1 MKDFNEKLGR
11 IRTLLD
17 DSGYEALVLGRR
29 DNFAWLTG
37 GKEGGVIRNM
47 EGSFVYLVF
56 TPGER
61 IAVAMNA
68 DIRKAEEELL
78 CDMGFRFQAVDWKSS
93 SKEEYIERLLDG
105 KRFLTDILLKGG
117 CFDLDTI
124 YDLEY
129 PMTEREIKRYRKL
142 GALTDDILSRTAE
155 AFREG
160 MTENDLKKEM
170 LKICAQEDVEVDVMQ
185 VGTDE
190 RVKNYR
196 HCTPT
201 DKVIGKTILLSPVF
215 RKYGLHS
222 NIARMICIGDIPADV
237 RKSYDDVCQI
247 QAEIIG
253 FSREGLLF
261 ADLFAKQEE
270 LYRKLGYEDEWLMHG
285 HGAPVGYMLSDG
297 GVLYSQDR
305 VMKTGQ
311 AYEWFVTVSGAKSA
325 ELVMNVEGKQKI
337 LSLAGKWPVKKY
349 VTESGKTVGLPD
361 ILVI

>member
-129 PMTEREIKRYRKL
+129 PMTEREIKQYRKL

-297 GVLYSQDR
+297 GVLYSQNR
-305 VMKTGQ
+305 EMKTGQ

>member
-1 MKDFNEKLGR
+1 MKDFNEKLKR
-11 IRTLLD
+11 IETLLAE
-17 DSGYEALVLGRR
+17 SRYEALVLGRR

-56 TPGER
+56 MKEER
-61 IAVAMNA
+61 VAVAMNA
-68 DIRKAEEELL
+68 DVRKAEEELL
-78 CDMGFRFQAVDWKSS
+78 CGMGFRFQSVDWKSS
-93 SKEEYIERLLDG
+93 SKEGYIEQMLAG
-105 KRFLTDILLKGG
+105 KRFLTDVPIGNG
-117 CFDLDTI
+117 CLDLDTV

-129 PMTEREIKRYRKL
+129 PMTAGEIEKYRKL
-142 GALTDDILSRTAE
+142 GTLTDDILYRTAK
-155 AFREG
+155 AFRKG

-170 LKICAQEDVEVDVMQ
+170 LKICVQEDAEVDVMQ
-185 VGTDE
+185 VGSDE

-201 DKVIGKTILLSPVF
+201 DKVIEKTILLSPVF

-222 NIARMICIGDIPADV
+222 NIARMVCIGDIPEDV
-237 RKSYDDVCQI
+237 RKSYDDVCRI
-247 QAEIIG
+247 QAEIIA

-270 LYRKLGYEDEWLMHG
+270 LYRNLGYAHEWLMHG

-297 GVLYSQDR
+297 GVLYNKDR

-325 ELVMNVEGKQKI
+325 ELVMNIDGKQEI
-337 LSLAGKWPVKKY
+337 LSLAGKWPVKEY
-349 VTESGKTVGLPD
+349 VTESGEAVMLPD
-361 ILVI
+361 ILVL

>member
-1 MKDFNEKLGR
+1 MRDFEEKLAR
-11 IRTLLD
+11 IEALL
-17 DSGYEALVLGRR
+17 GERKYEALVLGRR

-56 TPGER
+56 TRNER

-68 DIRKAEEELL
+68 DVRKAREELL
-78 CDMGFRFQAVDWKSS
+78 SGMGFRFQAVDWKSS
-93 SKEEYIERLLDG
+93 SKERYIEQLLSG
-105 KRFLTDILLKGG
+105 KRFLTDIPLGNG
-117 CFDLDTI
+117 CLDLDAI

-129 PMTEREIKRYRKL
+129 PMTAGEIDRYREL
-142 GALTDDILSRTAE
+142 GALTDDILYRTAG

-170 LKICAQEDVEVDVMQ
+170 LKFCVREDVEVDVMQ
-185 VGTDE
+185 VGADE

-222 NIARMICIGDIPADV
+222 NIARMFCIGDIPEDV
-237 RKSYDDVCQI
+237 RRSYDAVCRI
-247 QAEIIG
+247 QAEIIA

-270 LYRKLGYEDEWLMHG
+270 WYGKLGYGSEWLMHG

-297 GVLYSQDR
+297 GVLYSKDR
-305 VMKTGQ
+305 AMKTGQ

-325 ELVMNVEGKQKI
+325 ELVMNIEGKQEI
-337 LSLAGKWPVKKY
+337 LSLAGKWPVKEY
-349 VTESGKTVGLPD
+349 VTEAGETVRLPD

>member
-1 MKDFNEKLGR
+1 MKDFSEKLER
-11 IRTLLD
+11 IETLLEEMQ
-17 DSGYEALVLGRR
+17 YEAMVLGRR

-37 GKEGGVIRNM
+37 GKEGGVIRNI

-56 TPGER
+56 APGER

-78 CDMGFRFQAVDWKSS
+78 CGMGFRFQAVDWKSS
-93 SKEEYIERLLDG
+93 SREGYIEQLLDG
-105 KRFLTDILLKGG
+105 KRFLTDIPLKGG
-117 CFDLDTI
+117 CLDLDTI

-129 PMTEREIKRYRKL
+129 PMTESETERYRRL
-142 GALTDDILSRTAE
+142 GALTDDILYRTAE
-155 AFREG
+155 AFRGG

-185 VGTDE
+185 VGTDS

-201 DKVIGKTILLSPVF
+201 DQVIGKTILLSPVF

-222 NIARMICIGDIPADV
+222 NIARMICIGDVPADV
-237 RKSYDDVCQI
+237 RKSYDDVCRI

-261 ADLFAKQEE
+261 ADVFAKQEE
-270 LYRKLGYEDEWLMHG
+270 LYGKLGYEKEWLMHG

-297 GVLYSQDR
+297 GVLYSKDR
-305 VMKTGQ
+305 AMKTGQ

-325 ELVMNVEGKQKI
+325 ELVMNIEGKQEI
-337 LSLAGKWPVKKY
+337 LSLAGKWPVKEY
-349 VTESGKTVGLPD
+349 VTESGASVKLPD